1 MTLEGL
7 RGYLLL
13 ASGLTEVTRRR
24 ASAVAKSIL
33 SSGGAAAGGLLP
45 EQVKATVAS
54 VTDELV
60 ATGRANRELL
70 VGLVRG
76 EIDRAVSRLGLV
88 DAAELEAVTR
98 ELALVQTRLA
108 KLEAEATS
116 SGPASRS
123 TTSRATP
130 TKRAPA
136 KPRPTKRAS
145 ATTTPGPEAA
155 S

>member
-13 ASGLTEVTRRR
+13 ASGLTEVTRRK
-24 ASAVAKSIL
+24 ASTVAQSIL
-33 SSGGAAAGGLLP
+33 SSGSQAAGGLLP
-45 EQVKATVAS
+45 DQVKVTVAA

-76 EIDRAVSRLGLV
+76 EIDRAVTRLGLV
-88 DAAELEAVTR
+88 DAGELEAVTR

-108 KLEAEATS
+108 KLEADATS
-116 SGPASRS
+116 TS
-123 TTSRATP
+123 TTTRRTTARAKPVKRATP
-130 TKRAPA
+130 KV
-136 KPRPTKRAS
+136 
-145 ATTTPGPEAA
+145 TTDPEA
-155 S
+155 SS